1 MQPVV
6 QRVVEC
12 KHAVTDARCV
22 HDPRGPWCVPLHGCR
37 AAGARPLFTA
47 ITACDA
53 PTHGDDESVASRIV
67 VSIIADVD

>member
-22 HDPRGPWCVPLHGCR
+22 PLHGCR
-37 AAGARPLFTA
+37 AAGARHLFTA